1 MFMKLVFHILLL
13 NCSFATW
20 TNKSCSCF
28 WLTIMSKVAL
38 AFVYTTFV
46 VSLCCV
52 WPKND
57 TKSDLTV
64 LLYCNLILKCNTQ
77 YIQIKEK
84 IVFLLVVYKFI
95 MNDFP
100 FLQYLPSAGATLFF
114 FSLEPFK
121 VSGLPFQVYQVMK
134 KRSYYLFHFI
144 VLVI

>member
-46 VSLCCV
+46 VSLFVECDQ
-52 WPKND
+52 KR
-57 TKSDLTV
+57 TR
-64 LLYCNLILKCNTQ
+64 NLILQCYCIVILFWSVIHNIYKSKRIAN
-77 YIQIKEK
+77 IVLK
-84 IVFLLVVYKFI
+84 IVLLLVVYKFI

-121 VSGLPFQVYQVMK
+121 VSGLPFQVYQVM
-134 KRSYYLFHFI
+134 
-144 VLVI
+144 

>member
-52 WPKND
+52 WPKR
-57 TKSDLTV
+57 TRS
-64 LLYCNLILKCNTQ
+64 LILQC
-77 YIQIKEK
+77 YSVLIIFWSVIQNIYKSK
-84 IVFLLVVYKFI
+84 RNNIWIVFLLVVYKFI

-100 FLQYLPSAGATLFF
+100 FLQYLHSAGATLFF

-121 VSGLPFQVYQVMK
+121 VSGLPFQVYQVM
-134 KRSYYLFHFI
+134 
-144 VLVI
+144 

>member
-1 MFMKLVFHILLL
+1 MKLVFHILLL

-77 YIQIKEK
+77 YIQINE
-84 IVFLLVVYKFI
+84 ILLVVYKFI

-100 FLQYLPSAGATLFF
+100 FLQYLHSAGATLFF

-134 KRSYYLFHFI
+134 KRSCYHFHFI
-144 VLVI
+144 VLII